1 MNTNSNLLIES
12 LVEEAILGN
21 NKAMEAVLKE
31 SQGFVYRLTLRMLWN
46 PTDAEDATQEILIR
60 IIQNIKKFKR
70 ESKFTTWVYRITIN
84 YLINEKKK
92 VYNLE
97 KSYSSIIKELETTSK
112 KNEFEQNLE
121 KAEMKIGCSYA
132 MLLSLDK
139 NHRVAF
145 ILHYVFELPGED
157 GAAILEITQANYRK
171 RVSRAKEK
179 LLGFMSARC
188 NLINDAKVCKCPN
201 VLAHLVEQNFI
212 TPHDTKK
219 LRTEFG
225 NKITDKKILENLD
238 SMERLAFI
246 YKKNANS
253 SSSKRL
259 HPKIKSLL
267 SN

>member
-1 MNTNSNLLIES
+1 MQTNSIDIENLVDSAISGNSSALES
-12 LVEEAILGN
+12 
-21 NKAMEAVLKE
+21 VLKE
-31 SQGFVYRLTLRMLWN
+31 AQGFIYRLTLRMLWN
-46 PTDAEDATQEILIR
+46 PTDAEDATQEVLIR
-60 IIQNIKKFKR
+60 IMQNIKKFKR
-70 ESKFTTWVYRITIN
+70 ESKFTTWVYRITVN

-97 KSYSSIIKELETTSK
+97 KSYSSIIKELEAAPK
-112 KNEFEQNLE
+112 KNEFEENLE
-121 KAEMKIGCSYA
+121 REEMRIGCSYA

-179 LLGFMSARC
+179 LLEFMSARC
-188 NLINDAKVCKCPN
+188 NLINDSKVCRCPN

-212 TPHDTKK
+212 TPQDTKK
-219 LRTEFG
+219 LKTEFG

-246 YKKNANS
+246 YKENANS
-253 SSSKRL
+253 SNSKRL

-267 SN
+267 T